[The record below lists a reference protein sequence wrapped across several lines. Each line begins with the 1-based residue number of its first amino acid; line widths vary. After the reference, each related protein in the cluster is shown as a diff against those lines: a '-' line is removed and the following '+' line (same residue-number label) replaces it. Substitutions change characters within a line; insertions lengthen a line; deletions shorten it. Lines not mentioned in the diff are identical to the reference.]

1 VEQLSE
7 VPAGGDETTL
17 NNLVSLQDLLPEQTT
32 SFYRYSGSLTTPK
45 CNQIVSWTVFD
56 DPLVIS
62 EQQVR
67 VLVNF
72 GIDESIIL
80 DISFLVQLKKF
91 RSLKNDVEEPLVNNF
106 RPVQPLNDRT
116 VLYRSFTESLDLGP
130 SLGPHYWMQSS
141 EVNV

>member
-45 CNQIVSWTVFD
+45 CNQIVTWTVFD

-62 EQQVR
+62 EQQVSY
-67 VLVNF
+67 VHL
-72 GIDESIIL
+72 EL
-80 DISFLVQLKKF
+80 MKQ
-91 RSLKNDVEEPLVNNF
+91 
-106 RPVQPLNDRT
+106 
-116 VLYRSFTESLDLGP
+116 
-130 SLGPHYWMQSS
+130 
-141 EVNV
+141 